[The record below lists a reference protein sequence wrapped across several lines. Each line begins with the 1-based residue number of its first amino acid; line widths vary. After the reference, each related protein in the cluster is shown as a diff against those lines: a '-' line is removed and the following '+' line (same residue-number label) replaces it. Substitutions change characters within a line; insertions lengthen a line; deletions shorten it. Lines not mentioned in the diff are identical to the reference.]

1 VVSRSGMRRPLV
13 GGRPRLKF
21 FCFGTGLSFRLNEH
35 RRDTPFVPTFLVRES
50 PGLDYRF
57 DLEEVLGGFFE

>member
-1 VVSRSGMRRPLV
+1 VFFRSGMRRLLR
-13 GGRPRLKF
+13 GRRCLKF
-21 FCFGTGLSFRLNEH
+21 FCFGIGLSFRLNEH

-50 PGLDYRF
+50 PGLDYLF